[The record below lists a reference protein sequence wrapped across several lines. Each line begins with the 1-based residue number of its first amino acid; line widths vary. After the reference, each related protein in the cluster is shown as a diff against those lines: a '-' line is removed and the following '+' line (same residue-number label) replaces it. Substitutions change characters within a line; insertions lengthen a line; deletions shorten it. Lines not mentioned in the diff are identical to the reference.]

1 MLALA
6 RKSNESIML
15 GNDIEITVLEIKG
28 DQVKLG
34 IKAPKS
40 VPIYRKEI
48 YLQIQ
53 EENRQ
58 AVREVDVE
66 KSVWWS
72 AIGVFVEKFGG
83 RCNDFPPFCRYSI
96 QK

>member
-6 RKSNESIML
+6 RKVNQSIML
-15 GNDIEITVLEIKG
+15 GNDIEITLLEIKG

-34 IKAPKS
+34 ISAPKA

-53 EENRQ
+53 EENRKAAQ
-58 AVREVDVE
+58 EVDVAAIRQIFEE
-66 KSVWWS
+66 KVTIHRQSGS
-72 AIGVFVEKFGG
+72 
-83 RCNDFPPFCRYSI
+83 D
-96 QK
+96 Q

>member
-6 RKSNESIML
+6 RKVNESIML
-15 GNDIEITVLEIKG
+15 GSDIEVTLLEIKG

-34 IKAPKS
+34 ISAPKS

-53 EENRQ
+53 EENKQ
-58 AVREVDVE
+58 AVQDVDM
-66 KSVWWS
+66 
-72 AIGVFVEKFGG
+72 AAMQQIFG
-83 RCNDFPPFCRYSI
+83 
-96 QK
+96 KKE

>member
-6 RKSNESIML
+6 RKVNESIML
-15 GNDIEITVLEIKG
+15 GNDIEITLLEIKG
-28 DQVKLG
+28 DQVKIG
-34 IKAPKS
+34 ISAPKS

-58 AVREVDVE
+58 AGQEVDVVAL
-66 KSVWWS
+66 KNV
-72 AIGVFVEKFGG
+72 FGG
-83 RCNDFPPFCRYSI
+83 KNK
-96 QK
+96 Q